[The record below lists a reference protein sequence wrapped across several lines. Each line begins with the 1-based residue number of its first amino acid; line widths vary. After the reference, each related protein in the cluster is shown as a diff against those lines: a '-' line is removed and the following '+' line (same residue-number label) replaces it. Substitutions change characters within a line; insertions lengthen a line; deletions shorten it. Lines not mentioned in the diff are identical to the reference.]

1 MYKLPSFII
10 IRKQQTAVIADRL
23 KPGNNWSCIAPSPS
37 HFGCRPVLSCPPLI
51 KILNL
56 FIFSIWSM
64 PTDHSPSSASKVKKQ
79 PFCCTQRPRC
89 LRACPC
95 CPSSDPAPQQL
106 SRASPASV
114 PDHVIVDQAFHHL
127 PDYYLVLAQ
136 LAWVLAYVLLPIHQ
150 VFALPLHPEHHQV
163 DCCDSCGNCGI
174 FGRPVQQ
181 ILALAFHPL
190 TKVKQRGFQPGWQ
203 SRSSRSS
210 QPTCSSNWVW

>member
-1 MYKLPSFII
+1 M
-10 IRKQQTAVIADRL
+10 V
-23 KPGNNWSCIAPSPS
+23 
-37 HFGCRPVLSCPPLI
+37 
-51 KILNL
+51 LNL
-56 FIFSIWSM
+56 EIIDLASLLLHTTSDVVQFCLVHLWSKSSIYSHLVF
-64 PTDHSPSSASKVKKQ
+64 DLCPSSASKVKKQ

-114 PDHVIVDQAFHHL
+114 PDHVIVDQALHHL

-163 DCCDSCGNCGI
+163 DCCDCCGNCGI

-181 ILALAFHPL
+181 ILALALHPL
-190 TKVKQRGFQPGWQ
+190 TKVKQRCFQPGWQ

-210 QPTCSSNWVW
+210 